1 VTAMKSSKLLNLTLL
16 GVFAAAFLA
25 PEVAPSATPKT
36 LIPAGTILT
45 VRTIDPIDVDAA
57 QAGMKFNGTLDDPVM
72 LQGDVIVPR
81 GASVRMVAAKV
92 EQGGRM
98 KGSDLIQLK
107 IYSITVKGKSYPVV
121 TSLSETKTGGEG
133 KKSSRKLIGGAGLG
147 AIIGG
152 IAGGGTGAAIGAV
165 VGGAGGAAVAASG
178 KPHLKVPPE
187 TRLQFQLL
195 ADWKI

>member
-1 VTAMKSSKLLNLTLL
+1 MVTVPSTTAMMRPFTRLR
-16 GVFAAAFLA
+16 GAV
-25 PEVAPSATPKT
+25 
-36 LIPAGTILT
+36 
-45 VRTIDPIDVDAA
+45 
-57 QAGMKFNGTLDDPVM
+57 GMKFNGTLDDPVM